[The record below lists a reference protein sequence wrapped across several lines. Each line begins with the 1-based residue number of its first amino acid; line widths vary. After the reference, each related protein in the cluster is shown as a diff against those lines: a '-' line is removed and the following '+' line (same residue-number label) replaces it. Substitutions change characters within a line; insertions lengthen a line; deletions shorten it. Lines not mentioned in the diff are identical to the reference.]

1 MNIHIDERSLP
12 RLQRWGMMALALLL
26 TLLPG
31 VYFTVASHFS
41 QQAESRRLETEL
53 LRQQEALLQA
63 QVQEVGNYLQHVRSR
78 TESVLQQ
85 QIQDQVGQ
93 ALQLLEQLYQLNR
106 KRMPEAE
113 LRRLLAESLR
123 PIRFLEGRG
132 YYFIDDLQG
141 NCILLPINPERE
153 GSSLLDNQDDQ
164 GTLIMRELLQA
175 VDNPDKAG
183 FARYRWYV
191 NGRSG
196 MQDKIAYAQVFAPY
210 GWLVGTGEYVFKVEE
225 TLQREALAR
234 IRALSFGEDG
244 YVAILAR
251 DGTPLLSPSRP
262 ASEHQPPSA
271 LPPSEQAAI
280 QAILA
285 QAQKGGG
292 MVRYD
297 WVTPGTGKL
306 SRKMSYV
313 QVIPEWNW
321 VLVGGIHLDQISQ
334 TLEEQARRQA
344 RELQQSLLGSLLI
357 LALAALLALAFSAL
371 YSRWF
376 KGLFQRYQETLAERN
391 QALEAS
397 NQQLHFNKF
406 LMDHASDICLLLDE
420 EERIVYANR
429 TAELFFQRQQ
439 LPGTRM
445 AELGLP
451 ELGGLPRQQSVE
463 IDYQDPAGR
472 EYALEISLAPADYQG
487 HSYSCAILRDV
498 SLRKEQEAH
507 SRLAA
512 HVFES
517 GQEAMLVCDK
527 DNRVMAANHSFTR
540 ITGYTQ
546 EEMLGRDPMFLKSG
560 RHGPEFYEAIW
571 YALEHELAWSG
582 EIWNRRKDGSFYPAW
597 FNINRITDPQG
608 RTTHYIAAFSDISA
622 QKDSE
627 ARVRH
632 LAEHDPLTNLP
643 NRSLLGERLQQAMP
657 LARRDGGMLA
667 VLCLDLDR
675 FKIINDSLGHG
686 VGDQFLI
693 ETALRLHQC
702 IRARDTVSRLGGDEF
717 AVLLTDLDSAD
728 QAALM
733 ARRILGHIGAPA
745 QLGNQ
750 LLSVTPSIGI
760 ALFPGDG
767 DDVETL
773 LKNAEAAMYHAK
785 QQGRNNCQFF
795 TPSINERFN
804 ERLLLEKGLRQA
816 LAQSQLSLHYQ
827 PQFDLESGALTGS
840 EALLRWTSPELGA
853 VPPTRFIPV
862 AEESGLIE
870 SIGDWV
876 VHQACQQIARWQQA
890 GLPVRPVAVNVS
902 ALQFRNGSITR
913 SVAQALEQSAI
924 APELLEIEVTES
936 VLAEDETRIT
946 QQLQALKAMGVSLAI
961 DDFGT
966 GYSSLSYLKRFPL
979 DRLKIDRSFIQDLP
993 TDQDDAAIT
1002 RAIIDM
1008 ARALGLSTLAEGVET
1023 MAQRDYLLR
1032 HGCDQVQ
1039 GYLTGKPMPEN
1050 DFAALLKGSRGE
1062 A

>member
-1 MNIHIDERSLP
+1 MNIRIDERSLP

-234 IRALSFGEDG
+234 VRALSFGEDG

-321 VLVGGIHLDQISQ
+321 ILVGGIHLDQISQ

-344 RELQQSLLGSLLI
+344 LELQQSLLGSLLI

-439 LPGTRM
+439 LPSTRM

-451 ELGGLPRQQSVE
+451 ELGSLPRQQSVE
-463 IDYQDPAGR
+463 IDYQD
-472 EYALEISLAPADYQG
+472 
-487 HSYSCAILRDV
+487 
-498 SLRKEQEAH
+498 
-507 SRLAA
+507 
-512 HVFES
+512 
-517 GQEAMLVCDK
+517 LV
-527 DNRVMAANHSFTR
+527 
-540 ITGYTQ
+540 
-546 EEMLGRDPMFLKSG
+546 
-560 RHGPEFYEAIW
+560 
-571 YALEHELAWSG
+571 
-582 EIWNRRKDGSFYPAW
+582 
-597 FNINRITDPQG
+597 
-608 RTTHYIAAFSDISA
+608 
-622 QKDSE
+622 
-627 ARVRH
+627 
-632 LAEHDPLTNLP
+632 
-643 NRSLLGERLQQAMP
+643 
-657 LARRDGGMLA
+657 
-667 VLCLDLDR
+667 
-675 FKIINDSLGHG
+675 
-686 VGDQFLI
+686 
-693 ETALRLHQC
+693 
-702 IRARDTVSRLGGDEF
+702 
-717 AVLLTDLDSAD
+717 
-728 QAALM
+728 
-733 ARRILGHIGAPA
+733 
-745 QLGNQ
+745 
-750 LLSVTPSIGI
+750 
-760 ALFPGDG
+760 
-767 DDVETL
+767 
-773 LKNAEAAMYHAK
+773 
-785 QQGRNNCQFF
+785 
-795 TPSINERFN
+795 
-804 ERLLLEKGLRQA
+804 
-816 LAQSQLSLHYQ
+816 
-827 PQFDLESGALTGS
+827 
-840 EALLRWTSPELGA
+840 
-853 VPPTRFIPV
+853 
-862 AEESGLIE
+862 
-870 SIGDWV
+870 
-876 VHQACQQIARWQQA
+876 
-890 GLPVRPVAVNVS
+890 
-902 ALQFRNGSITR
+902 
-913 SVAQALEQSAI
+913 
-924 APELLEIEVTES
+924 
-936 VLAEDETRIT
+936 
-946 QQLQALKAMGVSLAI
+946 
-961 DDFGT
+961 
-966 GYSSLSYLKRFPL
+966 
-979 DRLKIDRSFIQDLP
+979 
-993 TDQDDAAIT
+993 
-1002 RAIIDM
+1002 
-1008 ARALGLSTLAEGVET
+1008 
-1023 MAQRDYLLR
+1023 
-1032 HGCDQVQ
+1032 
-1039 GYLTGKPMPEN
+1039 
-1050 DFAALLKGSRGE
+1050 
-1062 A
+1062 